1 MTLILTRSDI
11 RALLADLRDDI
22 EATVEECHRDLAL
35 GRAVLPPPPAMP
47 LPGSDGTFLA
57 MASASAPA
65 GLAAVKLLADL
76 PANRARGLPVQRSA
90 VLAVSAETGA
100 CEALLDGAEVTR
112 ARTAAATAVATRA
125 LSRQDSRVLGLVG
138 TGPLARAH
146 ARALLPG
153 RPYERIVLWGRD
165 PGRSGEMADWV
176 TGELGVEASVLEG
189 PQAVAESSDVLCT
202 LTPSREPLV
211 RGAWLS
217 PGQHINAVG
226 APPRP
231 DHREIDTEGVVR
243 CRIVVDAYSTARA
256 KSGEVLIPLA
266 EGALREDDFRC
277 ELGEVLAGTKP
288 GRTSDAELTL
298 FDSVGV
304 GLQDL
309 AVARLLIDAAQ
320 ARHVGTRIE
329 LSG

>member
-11 RALLADLRDDI
+11 RALLADLRDEI